1 MSNCDSTGNVVEL
14 KITGRSGIQRDFV
27 LAEGT
32 TLIVGQ
38 GQNCGLRLDGE
49 GVSAMHCVLRSVT
62 GS

>member
-1 MSNCDSTGNVVEL
+1 MTSIEESDRPLGEL
-14 KITGRSGIQRDFV
+14 IIAARSGMLQEFS

-49 GVSAMHCVLRSVT
+49 GVSAMHCVLRLL
-62 GS
+62 